1 MEIERAR
8 EDVLVAGAAAATT
21 VAVAALSGVTVAVDV
36 GPLATLSPVV
46 VYFAYLFTR
55 KGGPYG
61 PWDNPRNWA
70 IGAVLIGVVVLAVA
84 IVDPTAA

>member
-61 PWDNPRNWA
+61 SWDNPRNWA